1 MEVYEITLIE
11 LSTKKEIHIP
21 VEVDE
26 AEESENIVIYSKVKY
41 HEVTSISDTY
51 FIAYQEFRD
60 ELLALGYGIKCN
72 GSRINAI
79 QSGMMGATDKVFL
92 VEMGKQALKKDI
104 VNIWD
109 YADIDIF
116 ANTQQQNSFFD
127 QWINS
132 L

>member
-1 MEVYEITLIE
+1 M
-11 LSTKKEIHIP
+11 
-21 VEVDE
+21 
-26 AEESENIVIYSKVKY
+26 
-41 HEVTSISDTY
+41 
-51 FIAYQEFRD
+51 
-60 ELLALGYGIKCN
+60 LALGYGIKCN

-79 QSGMMGATDKVFL
+79 QSGMMGATDKVYL

>member
-11 LSTKKEIHIP
+11 LSTKKEINIP

-72 GSRINAI
+72 GSRINAV
-79 QSGMMGATDKVFL
+79 QSGMMGATDKVYL

>member
-79 QSGMMGATDKVFL
+79 QSGMMGATDKVYL

>member
-11 LSTKKEIHIP
+11 LSTKKEINIP

-79 QSGMMGATDKVFL
+79 QSGMMGATDKVYL

>member
-1 MEVYEITLIE
+1 MV
-11 LSTKKEIHIP
+11 
-21 VEVDE
+21 
-26 AEESENIVIYSKVKY
+26 
-41 HEVTSISDTY
+41 
-51 FIAYQEFRD
+51 
-60 ELLALGYGIKCN
+60 
-72 GSRINAI
+72 
-79 QSGMMGATDKVFL
+79 ATDKIYL

-116 ANTQQQNSFFD
+116 ATTEQQNSFFD

>member
-1 MEVYEITLIE
+1 METYEITLVE
-11 LSTKKEIHIP
+11 LSTKKEINIP

-60 ELLALGYGIKCN
+60 KLLTLGYGVKCN
-72 GSRINAI
+72 GSQVNAI

-116 ANTQQQNSFFD
+116 ATTQQQNSFFD
-127 QWINS
+127 QWIKS

>member
-51 FIAYQEFRD
+51 FIAYQ
-60 ELLALGYGIKCN
+60 
-72 GSRINAI
+72 
-79 QSGMMGATDKVFL
+79 
-92 VEMGKQALKKDI
+92 
-104 VNIWD
+104 
-109 YADIDIF
+109 
-116 ANTQQQNSFFD
+116 
-127 QWINS
+127 
-132 L
+132 

>member
-1 MEVYEITLIE
+1 METYEITLVE
-11 LSTKKEIHIP
+11 LSTKKEINIP

-60 ELLALGYGIKCN
+60 KLLTLGYGVKCN
-72 GSRINAI
+72 GSQVNAI
-79 QSGMMGATDKVFL
+79 QSGMMGATDKIYL

-116 ANTQQQNSFFD
+116 ATTQQQNSFFD
-127 QWINS
+127 QWIKS